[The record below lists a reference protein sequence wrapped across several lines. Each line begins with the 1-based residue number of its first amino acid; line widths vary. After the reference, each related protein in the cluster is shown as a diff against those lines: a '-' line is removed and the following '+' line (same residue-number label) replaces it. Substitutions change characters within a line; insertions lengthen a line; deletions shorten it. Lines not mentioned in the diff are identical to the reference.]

1 METFNKVKMIKQ
13 TITCICIAIIVTVIK
28 LASMLEPY
36 IKDSEEGFMIVG
48 MVVFGIVAYITIKW
62 CEIMNKLDESE

>member
-1 METFNKVKMIKQ
+1 METYNKAKMIKQ

-36 IKDSEEGFMIVG
+36 IKDSVAGFMFVG
-48 MVVFGIVAYITIKW
+48 MVVFVIVAFITIKW